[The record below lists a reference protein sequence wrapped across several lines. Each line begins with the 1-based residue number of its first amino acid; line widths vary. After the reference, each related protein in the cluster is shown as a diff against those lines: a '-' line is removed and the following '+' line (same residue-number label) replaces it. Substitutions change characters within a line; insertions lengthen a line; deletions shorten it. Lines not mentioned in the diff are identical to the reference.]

1 MKFKFYQDVKVSI
14 WRRQYFEIEAES
26 KEAAR
31 KKAEEYTNQD
41 VSFSTEVDVS
51 EMLYDTEELIYP
63 QENGGSATIEVYEC
77 NESVFPKYLN
87 DGFIGDNS
95 MEAAH
100 LVKCPKCGSRLF
112 FSNKK
117 AKPYVCCFCGGT
129 YKESEVTFI
138 KQSEL

>member
-41 VSFSTEVDVS
+41 VSLSTEGDVS

-77 NESVFPKYLN
+77 NESVFPK
-87 DGFIGDNS
+87 
-95 MEAAH
+95 
-100 LVKCPKCGSRLF
+100 
-112 FSNKK
+112 
-117 AKPYVCCFCGGT
+117 
-129 YKESEVTFI
+129 
-138 KQSEL
+138 